1 MTIQQLFH
9 DHGTLQKS
17 GTGSSFL
24 LGSADAVWYLD
35 QGGVELFTVDRDN
48 NTATGRRFHLCSL
61 LPGSLLFGMDSQSGP
76 PNFSCLAT
84 LQLGSSLYRLEKEHL
99 LAALDDLELFQEC
112 CILVDKWLETLV
124 QGLVKDRRQ
133 TCQHFLTPE
142 KEQTIDKGLRVSSDR
157 NLLWLQ
163 IVEGE
168 ASFLDIHPL
177 ATPSLPF
184 PLSSGAWLQSIT
196 ACRFH
201 SVETSELLKTSLFS
215 TALEQFH
222 ALLLHCC
229 MLERASTLKI
239 EATRLN
245 AKQDRDA
252 YSMRETLNEFV
263 SILEPEVISIRE
275 EDPDDLLFSACLRI
289 GKAQDITFTNSPV
302 LTPEMDQ
309 LTEICKFSRVRKR
322 TISFKGDWQTL
333 ENGPILGFLAK
344 EQRPVALLPADTQG
358 YQVFDPLTKKT
369 SPVTKEFT
377 QRLLPD
383 GMVFYRPF
391 TTNILH
397 VINILKFSILGSRK
411 DLLTVI
417 TMSILAA
424 LLGLIPPL
432 ASAQIF
438 DTVIPG
444 AEKGMLFQYGIALFA
459 AAIGTAAFQLTR
471 SFAML
476 RAETKMDSSLQFA
489 VMDRLL
495 SLAPTFFRQY
505 TVGDLASRVNA
516 ITTIRQHLTGAGLSS
531 LLTGFF
537 SVFYLIVL
545 FYYSV
550 KLAFVAVLT
559 TIPPFLVTVC
569 SGYFDIKYGRELLN
583 IKGRISGIV
592 LQFLTGLAKLRVAGA
607 EHRAFSV
614 WGKAFAKEKQAAY
627 KVGMVSNIFS
637 TFHSIYPIIAIG
649 IIYLVASFY
658 LKESLSTGSFIAFVT
673 AYGSFMGAIL
683 GLGSTLVTVLR
694 VIPLYERARPILLNQ
709 PEISKDHVHPGV
721 LDGNIEVNN
730 VTFRYSENSP
740 LILQNFSLT
749 VKPGEFVAIVGPS
762 GSGKS
767 TLLRLLLGF
776 EKPEKGVIFY
786 SSQNLQNIDV
796 QAVRQQIGTVLQGG
810 RVIAGDIFV
819 NIVGSSQLSID
830 EAWIAA
836 RQAGFEQD
844 IRSMPMGMHT
854 YVSEGGTNLS
864 GGQRQRLLIARSFA
878 MKPRIMFFDEAT
890 SALDNQTQQIVSTS
904 MNEMHITRLVIAHR
918 LSTIKNADTIYVIN
932 RGTVEQKG
940 SYQELM
946 QQEGLFAALAKRQL
960 V

>member
-1 MTIQQLFH
+1 MTIRQLFQTL
-9 DHGTLQKS
+9 GTLQKS
-17 GTGSSFL
+17 GTGSSFFL
-24 LGSADAVWYLD
+24 HSSNTVWYLD
-35 QGGVELFTVDRDN
+35 QGGVELFTVDQDN
-48 NTATGRRFHLCSL
+48 NSPSGRRFYLSSL
-61 LPGSLLFGMDSQSGP
+61 VPGTLLFGMDPQSGP
-76 PNFSCLAT
+76 PTFSCLAT
-84 LQLGSSLYRLEKEHL
+84 LQQGSSLYRLEKQKL
-99 LAALDDLELFQEC
+99 LEALDDSAMFQEC
-112 CILVDKWLETLV
+112 CILVDKWIETLV
-124 QGLVKDRRQ
+124 GGLIQDRRP
-133 TCQHFLTPE
+133 TCQHFLTP
-142 KEQTIDKGLRVSSDR
+142 KEENIKKGLRVSVDR
-157 NLLWLQ
+157 DILWLQ
-163 IVEGE
+163 LTEGE
-168 ASFLDIHPL
+168 LIFLDIHPI
-177 ATPSLPF
+177 PGSSPPF
-184 PLSSGAWLQSIT
+184 PLSSSAWLQTVSD
-196 ACRFH
+196 CRFH
-201 SVETSELLKTSLFS
+201 SLKTSELLKTSLFP
-215 TALEQFH
+215 TALENFH
-222 ALLLHCC
+222 AILLHCC
-229 MLERASTLKI
+229 MLERASILES

-245 AKQDRDA
+245 QKQERDA
-252 YSMRETLNEFV
+252 YSMRQTLNEFV
-263 SILEPEVISIRE
+263 SILQPEAISIQE

-289 GKAQDITFTNSPV
+289 GKAQDITFITPPV

-309 LTEICKFSRVRKR
+309 LTEICKVSRVRKR
-322 TISFKGDWQTL
+322 TICFKREWQNQ

-344 EQRPVALLPADTQG
+344 EQRPVALLPADTKG

-369 SPVTKEFT
+369 SPVTKAFT

-391 TTNILH
+391 STNILH
-397 VINILKFSILGSRK
+397 LINILKFSVRECRK

-432 ASAQIF
+432 VSAQIF

-444 AEKGMLFQYGIALFA
+444 AERGMLFQYGIALFA
-459 AAIGTAAFQLTR
+459 AAIGTSAFQLTR

-476 RAETKMDSSLQFA
+476 RSETRMDSSLQFA

-559 TIPPFLVTVC
+559 TIPPFLVTVG
-569 SGYFDIKYGRELLN
+569 SGYFDIKYGRELLT

-592 LQFLTGLAKLRVAGA
+592 LQFLTGLSKLRIAGA

-614 WGKAFAKEKQAAY
+614 WGKAFAKEKRASY
-627 KVGMVSNIFS
+627 KVGMVTNIFS
-637 TFHSIYPIIAIG
+637 TFHSVYPILAIG

-658 LKESLSTGSFIAFVT
+658 LKESLTTGSFIAFVT

-694 VIPLYERARPILLNQ
+694 VIPLYERARPILIHQ
-709 PEISKDHVHPGV
+709 PEINEEHCHPGK
-721 LDGNIEVNN
+721 LDGNIEINN
-730 VTFRYSENSP
+730 ISFRYTENSP
-740 LILQNFSLT
+740 LILKEFTLT
-749 VKPGEFVAIVGPS
+749 VKPGEFVAIVGSS

-836 RQAGFEQD
+836 RQAGFERD

-864 GGQRQRLLIARSFA
+864 GGQRQRLLIARAFA

-890 SALDNQTQQIVSTS
+890 SALDNQTQQIVSKS
-904 MNEMHITRLVIAHR
+904 MDEMHITRVVIAHR

-932 RGTVEQKG
+932 QGVVEQKG
-940 SYQELM
+940 SYSELM
-946 QQEGLFAALAKRQL
+946 QQEGLFSTLAQRQL